1 MYPGRAVLMC
11 TRLEGM
17 TDREREKE
25 REDLQVLRALDDG
38 QLAELRFF
46 YEKDREPLS

>member
-1 MYPGRAVLMC
+1 MYPDRAVLMC

-17 TDREREKE
+17 TDLRGGEN
-25 REDLQVLRALDDG
+25 LQVLRSLDDG

-46 YEKDREPLS
+46 YEKDRELLS

>member
-1 MYPGRAVLMC
+1 MYPGRAVLVC

-17 TDREREKE
+17 TDPGGREH
-25 REDLQVLRALDDG
+25 LQVLRTLDDG